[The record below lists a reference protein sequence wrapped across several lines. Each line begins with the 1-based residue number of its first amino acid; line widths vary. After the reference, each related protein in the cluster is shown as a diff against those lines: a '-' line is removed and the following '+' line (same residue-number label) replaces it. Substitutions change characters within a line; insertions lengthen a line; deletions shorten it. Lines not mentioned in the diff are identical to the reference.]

1 MASVFDTRISLNVLQ
16 IVCWFVQFDNCS
28 DNGKSCFHL
37 LSNRRH
43 LSSILYRCVR
53 IANTFVCQRVWRS
66 MSEAVERQQQIGA
79 LSLSVPASEQREKV
93 SAAGEL
99 SFCRFLPRILI
110 QLQQR
115 RKKSKADSIMAIKC
129 NA

>member
-1 MASVFDTRISLNVLQ
+1 
-16 IVCWFVQFDNCS
+16 
-28 DNGKSCFHL
+28 
-37 LSNRRH
+37 
-43 LSSILYRCVR
+43 
-53 IANTFVCQRVWRS
+53 